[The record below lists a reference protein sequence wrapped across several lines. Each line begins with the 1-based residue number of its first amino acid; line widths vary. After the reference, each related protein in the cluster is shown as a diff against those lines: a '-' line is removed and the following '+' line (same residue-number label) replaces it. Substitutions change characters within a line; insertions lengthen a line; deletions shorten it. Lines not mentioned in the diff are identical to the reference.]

1 MSSCDCRTYP
11 LQLQMV
17 RLHAK
22 KGSTTPS
29 NSRRIFLVNVVF
41 AHVFLMML
49 DIHASTHFTS
59 LFQLTSCFGAELRR
73 AAIKA
78 NIAQIRL

>member
-1 MSSCDCRTYP
+1 MTVARIHYNYKWCAYT
-11 LQLQMV
+11 LKVQLLATV
-17 RLHAK
+17 
-22 KGSTTPS
+22 
-29 NSRRIFLVNVVF
+29 NIFLVNVVF

>member
-1 MSSCDCRTYP
+1 MTVARIHYNYKWCAYT
-11 LQLQMV
+11 LKVQL
-17 RLHAK
+17 LA
-22 KGSTTPS
+22 TAD
-29 NSRRIFLVNVVF
+29 IFLVNVVF

>member
-22 KGSTTPS
+22 GTTPS

-59 LFQLTSCFGAELRR
+59 LFQLTSCFGAELRG

>member
-1 MSSCDCRTYP
+1 MTVARIHYNYKWCAYT
-11 LQLQMV
+11 LKVQLLATV
-17 RLHAK
+17 
-22 KGSTTPS
+22 
-29 NSRRIFLVNVVF
+29 NIFLVNVVF

-59 LFQLTSCFGAELRR
+59 LFQLTSCFGAGELRR